1 MKKEKCSERMKSSHC
16 CRYTYGV
23 IKDSTLKKVLF
34 KNKWMFNDTWMFWS
48 CFSQV
53 ENIGL
58 PKIGIDPI
66 SDDNFLSFSGTIHDF
81 EIWKNIIDWN
91 IYGTWFVYRF
101 PLKTP
106 IIKEA
111 MLLGTLSEIPINNE
125 DKLIARDYFSLEPEW
140 KFIHDLCPDLFISK
154 KGKDIVVGA
163 LDSYHLWLIN
173 KNM

>member
-154 KGKDIVVGA
+154 KGKI
-163 LDSYHLWLIN
+163 LWWEHLILIIFG
-173 KNM
+173 